1 MAVVLSARISVYGQ
15 RLFGTGSM
23 EAQQNLTPGQALE
36 LAQQRMQ
43 DGDLAQAEAICRKI
57 LDAKPDDHGAYHL
70 LGLMAY
76 QLGQRQRAIDFILK
90 AISIDGSQALYLR
103 NIGEMYRQAGDLQ
116 NAVSFGR
123 RAVALNASDAQ
134 SLYNLGVALAD
145 AGQTEEAKKIYQ
157 RTTEIDPGH
166 GLAFN
171 NWGSA
176 VEAEGDKETAKSLY
190 SKAVAINRRH
200 PEAQNNLGAIL
211 SEQGD
216 LDGAQA
222 AFKAAID
229 ANPSFVD
236 PHFNISTLKKYRT
249 GDPHTDMLESLA
261 KRRFDLPDQSR
272 SRLCFALGK
281 AREDLGYYK
290 RAFDAYAEGNRLAR
304 ATIEFDEKK
313 LDRTLESITG
323 QFTKDFIASKSKYG
337 HPDPTPVFI
346 VGMPRSGTTL
356 LEQVL
361 SSHPSVY
368 GAGELH
374 FLNDVIVQA
383 CSLKPNGFPQALT
396 TFGPDEYMEMGGAYI
411 NQLRGF
417 SSMATRITDKMPA
430 NFFHIG
436 MIHLMMPN
444 AKIIHSRREPMDTC
458 WSNFT
463 RHFNSTM
470 EFAYDLEELGR
481 YHNRYQDLM
490 DHWADVLPQD
500 KILNVDYESVVDDLE
515 SQARR
520 MIAFIDMD
528 WDDACLS
535 FHKNPR
541 LVQTASIAQVRQP
554 IYKSSLA
561 RWRAF
566 EEQLKPLQKVLSQ
579 RHDHVRR

>member
-1 MAVVLSARISVYGQ
+1 
-15 RLFGTGSM
+15 M

-36 LAQQRMQ
+36 LAQQRWQ
-43 DGDLAQAEAICRKI
+43 EGDVAQAEVICRKI
-57 LDAKPDDHGAYHL
+57 LDAKPDDHAAYHL

-76 QLGQRQRAIDFILK
+76 QLGKRQGAIDFILK
-90 AISIDGSQALYLR
+90 AIAIDGSQALYLR
-103 NIGEMYRQAGDLQ
+103 NIGEMYRQVGDLQ
-116 NAVSFGR
+116 KAVSFGR
-123 RAVALNASDAQ
+123 RAVALNASDSQ
-134 SLYNLGVALAD
+134 SLYNLGVALND

-157 RTTEIDPGH
+157 RATEIDPNH

-176 VEAEGDKETAKSLY
+176 VEAEGDKETAKALY
-190 SKAVAINRRH
+190 SKAVAINARH

-216 LDGAQA
+216 LEGARA
-222 AFKAAID
+222 AFSAAID

-236 PHFNISTLKKYRT
+236 PHFNISTLKTYRS
-249 GDPHTDMLESLA
+249 GDPHAEMLESLA
-261 KRRFDLPDQSR
+261 KQRFDLPEQSR

-281 AREDLGYYK
+281 SREDLGYYQ

-304 ATIEFDEKK
+304 ATIDFDEER
-313 LDRTLESITG
+313 LDRTLQSIES
-323 QFTKDFIASKSKYG
+323 QFTKEFMASRSADG

-356 LEQVL
+356 LEQIL

-383 CSLKPNGFPQALT
+383 CSLKPNGFPQALSE
-396 TFGPDEYMEMGGAYI
+396 FDAEEYMEMGGAYI

-436 MIHLMMPN
+436 MIQLMMPN
-444 AKIIHSRREPMDTC
+444 AKIIHSRRDPMDTC

-490 DHWADVLPQD
+490 EHWAQVLPAH
-500 KILNVDYESVVDDLE
+500 KILHVDYESVVGDLE
-515 SQARR
+515 GQARR
-520 MIAFIDMD
+520 MIEFIDLD
-528 WDDACLS
+528 WDEACLA
-535 FHKNPR
+535 FHQNTR

-566 EEQLKPLQKVLSQ
+566 EDQLEPLRKVLSQ
-579 RHDHVRR
+579 RQDNDQ

>member
-1 MAVVLSARISVYGQ
+1 
-15 RLFGTGSM
+15 M
-23 EAQQNLTPGQALE
+23 ETQQSLTPGQALE
-36 LAQQRMQ
+36 RAQQHIAEGQ
-43 DGDLAQAEAICRKI
+43 LAEAEAICRKI
-57 LDAKPDDHGAYHL
+57 LEVKPDDHASYHL
-70 LGLMAY
+70 LGLIAY
-76 QLGQRQRAIDFILK
+76 QTGQVQRAIDCIVK
-90 AISIDGSQALYLR
+90 AIEIDGSQSLYLR
-103 NIGEMYRQAGDLQ
+103 NVGEMYRQAGQLAQ
-116 NAVSFGR
+116 AISFGR

-134 SLYNLGVALAD
+134 SLYNLGVALGD
-145 AGQTEEAKKIYQ
+145 AGEIQEAKKTYQ
-157 RTTEIDPGH
+157 RATEIDPRH

-176 VEAEGDKETAKSLY
+176 VEGEGDKEAAKKLYQTA
-190 SKAVAINRRH
+190 VDINPRH
-200 PEAQNNLGAIL
+200 AEAQNNLGAIL

-216 LDGAQA
+216 LDGASA
-222 AFKAAID
+222 AFSAAIE

-236 PHFNISTLKKYRT
+236 PHFNISTLKTYRS
-249 GDPHTDMLESLA
+249 GDPHADMLEALA
-261 KRRFDLPDQSR
+261 KRRLNLPEQSR
-272 SRLCFALGK
+272 SRLCFAVGK
-281 AREDLGYYK
+281 AREDLGYYQ

-304 ATIEFDEKK
+304 AMIEFDEER
-313 LDRTLESITG
+313 LDQTLESIKSLL
-323 QFTKDFIASKSKYG
+323 TKDFIASRPKVG
-337 HPDPTPVFI
+337 HPDRTPIFI
-346 VGMPRSGTTL
+346 VGMPRSGSTL

-368 GAGELH
+368 GGGELH
-374 FLNDVIVQA
+374 FLNNVIVQA
-383 CSLKPNGFPQALT
+383 CSLKPKGFPQALAM
-396 TFGPDEYMEMGGAYI
+396 FNADEYMEMGGAYV

-490 DHWADVLPQD
+490 DHWTDVLPEN
-500 KILNVDYESVVDDLE
+500 KILHVDYESVVDDLE
-515 SQARR
+515 GQARR
-520 MIAFIDMD
+520 MIEFVDLD
-528 WDDACLS
+528 WDEACLA
-535 FHKNPR
+535 FHRNPR

-579 RHDHVRR
+579 RHDHVRQ